1 MLDFGVKNRM
11 KEGTMLTEKKKNSSE
26 DQNFVNLLMFICL
39 AINLIWKFSGTGKV
53 IGIVVPSFLVF

>member
-39 AINLIWKFSGTGKV
+39 AIN
-53 IGIVVPSFLVF
+53 

>member
-1 MLDFGVKNRM
+1 MLDFGIKNRM

-26 DQNFVNLLMFICL
+26 DQNFINLLMFICL

-53 IGIVVPSFLVF
+53 IGIGVPSFLVF